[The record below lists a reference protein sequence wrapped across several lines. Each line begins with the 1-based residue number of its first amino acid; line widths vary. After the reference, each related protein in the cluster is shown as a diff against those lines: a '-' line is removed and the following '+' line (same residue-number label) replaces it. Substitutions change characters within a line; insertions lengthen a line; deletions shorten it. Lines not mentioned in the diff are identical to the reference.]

1 MASSIFFQFSLPNS
15 VSWYYFSFVLTVTLF
30 FQFTRVFS
38 LRNLDLLALFL
49 FAPGFLLLQE
59 GNQSL
64 AADELAAAK
73 RLRYVGYGWLLAASL
88 WWFVRAQFDLA
99 TFRRPLVAPN
109 LSVPGLVWLSAVLL
123 VALTGVAYSRS
134 TDPWEPVGKRPA
146 AVTGVQESATAVVT
160 QASVSQGHDPTDVKF
175 YVERT
180 LAVACHAAVVLGL
193 FFVGWKV
200 FGDLPTGVAAA
211 MLYLLL
217 PYTAYHIGQIH
228 HVWPAAL
235 VLWALYWYHR
245 PTVAGVLLGLAA
257 GTAFFPLLLLPAWMH
272 FYRPRGATRFVAGFG
287 LTWLLGLAGTLGV
300 LYSAGQF
307 PDGMWQTLH
316 LADWHPWKTP
326 TAESVWTGA
335 HWAYRIPVF
344 VVYAGYVFTLVAW
357 PPVRNLGQLI
367 AANAGVLIGI
377 QFWFADRGGVYV
389 LWYLPLLVLMVL
401 RPNLAELKPVN
412 PGPWP
417 TIVRRLL
424 RQADPVE
431 HKSPVA

>member
-1 MASSIFFQFSLPNS
+1 MGSSIFFQFSLPNS
-15 VSWYYFSFVLTVTLF
+15 VSWYYFSFILTIALF
-30 FQFTRVFS
+30 FQFTRVFTV
-38 LRNLDLLALFL
+38 RNLDLLGLFL

-59 GNQSL
+59 SNQCV
-64 AADELAAAK
+64 AADEFAAAR
-73 RLRYVGYGWLLAASL
+73 RLRYVGYGWLLGASL
-88 WWFVRAQFDLA
+88 YWFVRAQLDLM

-109 LSVPGLVWLSAVLL
+109 LSVPGLVWLSGVLL
-123 VALTGVAYSRS
+123 VILVGVAYSRS
-134 TDPWEPVGKRPA
+134 SDPWEPVGKLPA
-146 AVTGVQESATAVVT
+146 AVTGVQESATTIVT

-200 FGDLPTGVAAA
+200 FCDLPTGVAGA

-235 VLWALYWYHR
+235 LLWAVFWYRR

-257 GTAFFPLLLLPAWMH
+257 GTAFFPLLLLPVWMH
-272 FYRPRGATRFVAGFG
+272 FYRPQGTTRFLAGFG
-287 LTWLLGLAGTLGV
+287 LTWLLGLAGTLVV
-300 LYSAGQF
+300 LSSAGHF

-316 LADWHPWKTP
+316 LADWYPWKTP

-344 VVYAGYVFTLVAW
+344 VVYVAYVVTLVAW

-367 AANAGVLIGI
+367 ASSAGVLIGI

-412 PGPWP
+412 PGPLP
-417 TIVRRLL
+417 TLVRRLL
-424 RQADPVE
+424 RQADAVE